1 MNDSG
6 GVLYQDVR
14 PTSVLE
20 KYVAYSSRVI
30 LIRPPEPTWLLPAS
44 RLFLPHGLIRVTYS
58 SSMLSTVYT
67 WLPTI

>member
-14 PTSVLE
+14 PTSVLG

-44 RLFLPHGLIRVTYS
+44 GLFPHGLIRVTYS
-58 SSMLSTVYT
+58 SSMLSTVYA
-67 WLPTI
+67 WLSAI